1 MFGRGRVKDLKKNV
15 DFLREKLDIINKEL
29 TSIET
34 TNHAYK
40 RLFGELFN
48 RLSASNVSKYKVT
61 KDLTNIN
68 DEKTLFCVKYDD
80 GRSFVFEVKLISTE
94 YEEDINGQVNKTR
107 KD

>member
-1 MFGRGRVKDLKKNV
+1 MFGRGRIENLEAKVE
-15 DFLREKLDIINKEL
+15 FLREKLANSNKEL
-29 TSIET
+29 TSVKAA
-34 TNHAYK
+34 NHAYK

-80 GRSFVFEVKLISTE
+80 GRSFVFEVKLVATE
-94 YEEDINGQVNKTR
+94 YEKVLEDKDDQTR
-107 KD
+107 

>member
-15 DFLREKLDIINKEL
+15 EFLREKLDIINKEL

-40 RLFGELFN
+40 RLFSELFN

-80 GRSFVFEVKLISTE
+80 GRSFVFEVKLVSTE
-94 YEEDINGQVNKTR
+94 YEKVLEDKDDQTR
-107 KD
+107 

>member
-15 DFLREKLDIINKEL
+15 EFLREKLDIINKEL

-80 GRSFVFEVKLISTE
+80 GRSFVFEVKLVATE
-94 YEEDINGQVNKTR
+94 YEKVLEDKDDQTR
-107 KD
+107 

>member
-1 MFGRGRVKDLKKNV
+1 MFGRGRVKDLMKMNNFYK
-15 DFLREKLDIINKEL
+15 EKLDIISKEL

-48 RLSASNVSKYKVT
+48 RLSASNISKYKVT

-80 GRSFVFEVKLISTE
+80 GRSFVFEVRLVSTE
-94 YEEDINGQVNKTR
+94 YEEDINGKANKTR
-107 KD
+107 QD